1 MKITFENVS
10 KIELTTDSSGHGSI
24 TMSCPV
30 KETCNSEIELFFKSC
45 EFEFS
50 DNEII
55 IKNLYSKNDYPAV
68 ISNETKGDL

>member
-1 MKITFENVS
+1 MKITFKNVS

-24 TMSCPV
+24 KMSCPV
-30 KETCNSEIELFFKSC
+30 EETNGSEIELFFKSC